1 MTITGSVWQ
10 KITLGTLIPAL
21 DPDDENSA
29 ANRIVR
35 EVNRIEDQI
44 SSSMVTMEN
53 TIGQVSTTLNRAK
66 ELADE
71 IAILQNEIDDLVG
84 NAVNTGVYAHTLGLN
99 PIFSATQPLQLVTEI
114 RRTLNDTSDPNRPQ
128 FRGDTALVGG
138 MLLLISAPN
147 AQEMVAAIQRL
158 SVIFPI
164 FNGVVEALAIEGEVI
179 ADVFA
184 EDFLN
189 PVTNELSQLGTDF
202 ANLKAKDLGSV
213 EPFVDL
219 FDQAV
224 NDVPEFEGF
233 DTTAYKKWFALRI
246 SDLIPA
252 LNPAQEGSPAKAL
265 VDTERAVVNGGIS
278 LLQQAGGLAGAAN
291 LLARGI
297 NDLNETMQRLATDV
311 TDLVTALGNT
321 GIFVHLIGLDGSV
334 SNTDEFADAAGRSL
348 LDLTDPNRPR
358 ASGELLAFA
367 GLELVWGAANPV
379 GLKEKFDSV
388 SSVFEGLIGDAE
400 KVREV
405 AGF

>member
-10 KITLGTLIPAL
+10 KITLGSLIPAL
-21 DPDDENSA
+21 DPDDEDSA

-35 EVNRIEDQI
+35 EIDRIESQI

-53 TIGQVSTTLNRAK
+53 TIGQVSTTLNSAK

-71 IAILQNEIDDLVG
+71 ISILQNEIDNLVG

-99 PIFSATQPLQLVTEI
+99 PIFSATQPAQLVTEI
-114 RRTLNDTSDPNRPQ
+114 RRTLNDTNDPNRPQ

-147 AQEMVAAIQRL
+147 AQEMLAAVQRL
-158 SVIFPI
+158 SVVFPI
-164 FNGVVEALAIEGEVI
+164 FNGVVEALATEGEVI
-179 ADVFA
+179 VDVFT

-189 PVTNELSQLGTDF
+189 PVTTELGQLGTDF
-202 ANLKAKDLGSV
+202 ANLQTKDLASID
-213 EPFVDL
+213 PFVDL

-233 DTTAYKKWFALRI
+233 DTTAFQKWFALRI

-265 VDTERAVVNGGIS
+265 VDTERAVVNGGVS
-278 LLQQAGGLAGAAN
+278 LLQQAGGLASAAN
-291 LLARGI
+291 LLARGV
-297 NDLNETMQRLATDV
+297 NDLNQTMQRLATDV

-334 SNTDEFADAAGRSL
+334 SNTDEFANAAGRTLS
-348 LDLTDPNRPR
+348 DLTDPNRPR
-358 ASGELLAFA
+358 AAGELLAFA
-367 GLELVWGAANPV
+367 GLELVWGAANPA

-388 SSVFEGLIGDAE
+388 SGVFEGLIGDTK
-400 KVREV
+400 KVGEV
-405 AGF
+405 ARF